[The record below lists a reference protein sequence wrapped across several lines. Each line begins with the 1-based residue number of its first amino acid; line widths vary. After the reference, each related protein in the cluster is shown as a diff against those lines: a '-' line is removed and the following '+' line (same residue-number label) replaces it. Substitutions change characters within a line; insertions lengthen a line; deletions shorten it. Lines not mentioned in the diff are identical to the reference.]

1 MELAEW
7 ISKYFRD
14 EQLILKTYVFLELQL
29 PVYLPRCVLGYSHV
43 YSWSLCNAVQILLF
57 I

>member
-1 MELAEW
+1 MELLQW

-14 EQLILKTYVFLELQL
+14 EQLILKPYAFLELQL
-29 PVYLPRCVLGYSHV
+29 PIYLSKRVLGYSHI
-43 YSWSLCNAVQILLF
+43 YFWSLRDAARILLF